1 MTSLFITGDR
11 ALVVAEIGNNHEGD
25 AAVALDLVHRAA
37 DAGVDAVKF
46 QTFRTE
52 LFVRP
57 SDTARFERLKRY
69 ELSPDTFARLA
80 EAAHAR
86 GLRFVSTPL
95 DLASVSV
102 LEPLVDAFKIASGDI
117 TFSPLIEQVAR
128 SGRPVLLSSGASDV
142 DEIQRAIALLRRTW
156 AERPATPEL
165 VVLHCV
171 SCYPAPDDQA
181 SLAAIPFLR
190 RALGVPIG
198 YSDHTLGID
207 AAVYAAVLG
216 AVVIEKHFTLDKHY
230 SDFRDHQLSADPAE
244 MRTLVDR
251 VRQAQRLVGSGGK
264 AVQECEGPMREA
276 IRRSIVAAGDLPA
289 GHVLGADDLL
299 WMRPATGIAPGAESQ
314 LVGRRLT
321 RVLNRGDILSAD
333 DAD

>member
-1 MTSLFITGDR
+1 MTPLFTGRDR

-46 QTFRTE
+46 QTFRTD

-57 SDTARFERLKRY
+57 VDAARYERLKRF
-69 ELSPDTFARLA
+69 ELSPETFARLA

-86 GLRFVSTPL
+86 GLLFFSTPL
-95 DLASVSV
+95 DLESVAV

-117 TFSPLIEQVAR
+117 TFSPLVEKVAR
-128 SGRPVLLSSGASDV
+128 SGRPVLLSSGASEV
-142 DEIQRAIALLRRTW
+142 DEIERGIALVRRVSP
-156 AERPATPEL
+156 ERGTAAEL

-181 SLAAIPFLR
+181 SLGAIPYLR
-190 RALGVPIG
+190 RVLGIPIG

-230 SDFRDHQLSADPAE
+230 SEFRDHQLSADPGE
-244 MRTLVDR
+244 MRTLVDQ
-251 VRQAQRLVGSGGK
+251 VRKVQQLLGKGGK
-264 AVQECEGPMREA
+264 AVQPCERPMREA

-289 GHVLGADDLL
+289 GHILQPGDLL
-299 WMRPATGIAPGAESQ
+299 WMRPATGIAPGDESQ

-321 RVLNRGDILSAD
+321 RDLNRGDILNAS